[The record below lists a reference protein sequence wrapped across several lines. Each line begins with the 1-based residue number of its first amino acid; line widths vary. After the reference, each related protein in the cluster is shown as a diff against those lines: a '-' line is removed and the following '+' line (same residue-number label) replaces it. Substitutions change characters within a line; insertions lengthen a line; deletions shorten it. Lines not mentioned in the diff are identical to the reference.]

1 MDNVGKNAIYKGYI
15 TKENFIKDF
24 LMFFAGVG
32 FLDALIQKWTIDQ
45 KHREFLNKISK
56 SLI

>member
-24 LMFFAGVG
+24 LNSYIRFS
-32 FLDALIQKWTIDQ
+32 I
-45 KHREFLNKISK
+45 
-56 SLI
+56 